1 MDSTDWANRFVPLPP
16 TEFPPET
23 TDRNHK
29 EDLAISGGCVPETPM
44 TQTDLPCLQAIAGV
58 DPFFTPTDTPQALSP
73 GPVSTATESSPL
85 LSATE
90 SPISHRN
97 NTPTSIVDRTSG
109 EGLHSPSVE
118 VIGQQAEQTPLTTEN
133 NLAAEAPLCEEKP
146 ESSLMKNPNQ
156 AKPIVEIHEYDL
168 AMKVLSNTDASAAAD
183 SEGSPAEVV
192 TNESESGEGPVS
204 NDIASYW
211 SQSNVSSFVPG
222 VTPIEAYPVCREYE
236 DHLSVTSGASCAAA
250 NDIEPEQES
259 QSEQL
264 GQQDVPAENVSDRS
278 CEITPESVDATA
290 EPLQVDPFE
299 NDEFESVYEVALT
312 KSGQQNLQTAAV
324 PSPPAT
330 VSEKIEPA
338 QEDQPA
344 DSSTFGAV
352 ESTIHET
359 ASTATAGAD
368 VETPAEPVA
377 EEISA
382 TPAEAFEFAPVFSVE
397 PQAEPT
403 AEVPELGSTPL
414 DVTQEIPQWPSSN
427 VMSTSMS
434 SHQLF
439 DSVEQ
444 SLSDLQSINQLEPE
458 NTFSPVVNALNDS
471 PDQPRSET
479 ATPIANPEHVVAP
492 GPAVE
497 PVHVEDPVWDATSAA
512 TEPSAS
518 VEQVAETQQSAI
530 AEQSVFVEPPAIT
543 EPTAVESPASAQEAP
558 DLVAIALASIAP
570 PAQRAPAFEAVD
582 LTAQLPV
589 VPTDAFSAPPTASG
603 SPSMPTE
610 AADQSPVEFAPAT
623 EPVELQTPTETPVLP
638 SEPAPVQQNTPSF
651 EPVDLTAQLPASVSP
666 SMPTEAADQSPVEF
680 APATEP
686 VELQTPTET
695 PVLPSEPAPVQ
706 QNTPSF
712 EPVDLT
718 AQLPAS
724 VSPSMPTEA
733 ADQSP
738 VEFASVTE
746 PVELQTPAETP
757 VTPSEPAPA
766 EAPVATAPEPKGQV
780 IEVDGNDGYDFLD
793 LKAFDV
799 ANAIFTPGII
809 FLDDG
814 KNRFQIEYRNLK
826 HAVFAD
832 DFQVELN

>member
-16 TEFPPET
+16 TVFPSET
-23 TDRNHK
+23 SDPNRN
-29 EDLAISGGCVPETPM
+29 EDLAISGGCVPDSPM
-44 TQTDLPCLQAIAGV
+44 TQADLPCLQAIAGV
-58 DPFFTPTDTPQALSP
+58 DPFFTPADTTSQALSS

-85 LSATE
+85 LSTTE
-90 SPISHRN
+90 SPIAHSN
-97 NTPTSIVDRTSG
+97 NDTASVVNDNNLDQTSG

-146 ESSLMKNPNQ
+146 ESSLMKNSNQ

-236 DHLSVTSGASCAAA
+236 DHLSVTSGSSCAAA

-259 QSEQL
+259 QPEQV

-278 CEITPESVDATA
+278 CEITPESVDTTA

-312 KSGQQNLQTAAV
+312 KSGNQNLQTAPV
-324 PSPPAT
+324 PRPSAT
-330 VSEKIEPA
+330 ASEKIEPA

-352 ESTIHET
+352 ESKIHET
-359 ASTATAGAD
+359 ASTATAEAD

-382 TPAEAFEFAPVFSVE
+382 TPEEAQVKPTAEAFEFAPVFSVE

-403 AEVPELGSTPL
+403 AEVPEPGSTPL
-414 DVTQEIPQWPSSN
+414 DVTQEIPQWPNSN

-458 NTFSPVVNALNDS
+458 NTFSPVVNAINDS
-471 PDQPRSET
+471 PDQSRSET
-479 ATPIANPEHVVAP
+479 GTPIANPELVAVP

-497 PVHVEDPVWDATSAA
+497 PVHVEDPVLDAMSAA
-512 TEPSAS
+512 TEPAAS

-543 EPTAVESPASAQEAP
+543 EPTAVESPAPAWGAP
-558 DLVAIALASIAP
+558 DPVAKALASIAP
-570 PAQRAPAFEAVD
+570 PAQRAAPAFEAVD

-589 VPTDAFSAPPTASG
+589 VPTDAFSAPPTASV

-610 AADQSPVEFAPAT
+610 AAEQSPVEFAPVTAPVESQTPADSPVLPSEPSPAPPVASVTPSMSTEVAEQSPVEFAPAT
-623 EPVELQTPTETPVLP
+623 EPVEPQNPAETSVLTTESAPVETPV
-638 SEPAPVQQNTPSF
+638 
-651 EPVDLTAQLPASVSP
+651 
-666 SMPTEAADQSPVEF
+666 
-680 APATEP
+680 
-686 VELQTPTET
+686 
-695 PVLPSEPAPVQ
+695 
-706 QNTPSF
+706 
-712 EPVDLT
+712 
-718 AQLPAS
+718 
-724 VSPSMPTEA
+724 
-733 ADQSP
+733 
-738 VEFASVTE
+738 
-746 PVELQTPAETP
+746 
-757 VTPSEPAPA
+757 
-766 EAPVATAPEPKGQV
+766 APESKAQV

-814 KNRFQIEYRNLK
+814 NNKFQIEHRNLK
-826 HAVFAD
+826 HAVFAG

>member
-183 SEGSPAEVV
+183 SEGSPEVV

-211 SQSNVSSFVPG
+211 SQNNVSCFVPG

-236 DHLSVTSGASCAAA
+236 EHLSVTSGASCAAA

-623 EPVELQTPTETPVLP
+623 EPVELQTPI
-638 SEPAPVQQNTPSF
+638 
-651 EPVDLTAQLPASVSP
+651 
-666 SMPTEAADQSPVEF
+666 
-680 APATEP
+680 
-686 VELQTPTET
+686 ET

-826 HAVFAD
+826 HAVFAG

>member
-16 TEFPPET
+16 TVFPSET
-23 TDRNHK
+23 SDPNRN
-29 EDLAISGGCVPETPM
+29 EDLAISGGCVPDSPM
-44 TQTDLPCLQAIAGV
+44 TQADLPCLQAIAGV
-58 DPFFTPTDTPQALSP
+58 DPFFTPADTTSQALSS

-85 LSATE
+85 LSTTE
-90 SPISHRN
+90 SPIAHSN
-97 NTPTSIVDRTSG
+97 NATASVVNDNNLDQTSG

-156 AKPIVEIHEYDL
+156 AQPIVEIHEYDL

-211 SQSNVSSFVPG
+211 NQSNVSSFVPG

-236 DHLSVTSGASCAAA
+236 DHLSVTSGSSCAAA

-259 QSEQL
+259 QPEQV

-278 CEITPESVDATA
+278 CEITPESVDTTA

-312 KSGQQNLQTAAV
+312 KSGNQNLQTAPV
-324 PSPPAT
+324 PRPSAT
-330 VSEKIEPA
+330 ASEKIEPA

-352 ESTIHET
+352 ESKIHET
-359 ASTATAGAD
+359 ASTATAEAD
-368 VETPAEPVA
+368 VETPAESVA

-382 TPAEAFEFAPVFSVE
+382 TPEEAQVKPTAEAFEFAPVFSVE

-403 AEVPELGSTPL
+403 AEVPEPGSTPL
-414 DVTQEIPQWPSSN
+414 DVTQEIPQWPNSN

-458 NTFSPVVNALNDS
+458 NTFSPVVNAINDS

-479 ATPIANPEHVVAP
+479 GTPIANPELVAVP

-497 PVHVEDPVWDATSAA
+497 PVHVEDPVLDAMSAA

-543 EPTAVESPASAQEAP
+543 EPTAVESPAPAWGAP
-558 DLVAIALASIAP
+558 DPVAKALASIAP
-570 PAQRAPAFEAVD
+570 PAQRAAPAFEAVD

-589 VPTDAFSAPPTASG
+589 VPTDAFSAPPTASV

-610 AADQSPVEFAPAT
+610 AAEQSPVEFAPATAPVESQAPADSPVLPSEPSPAQQINNPAFEPADLTAELPAVSTDSFSAPPVASVTPSMSTEVAEQSPVEFAPAT
-623 EPVELQTPTETPVLP
+623 EPVEPQNPAETSVLTTESAPVETPV
-638 SEPAPVQQNTPSF
+638 
-651 EPVDLTAQLPASVSP
+651 
-666 SMPTEAADQSPVEF
+666 
-680 APATEP
+680 
-686 VELQTPTET
+686 
-695 PVLPSEPAPVQ
+695 
-706 QNTPSF
+706 
-712 EPVDLT
+712 
-718 AQLPAS
+718 
-724 VSPSMPTEA
+724 
-733 ADQSP
+733 
-738 VEFASVTE
+738 
-746 PVELQTPAETP
+746 
-757 VTPSEPAPA
+757 
-766 EAPVATAPEPKGQV
+766 APESKAQV

-814 KNRFQIEYRNLK
+814 NNKFQIEHRNLK
-826 HAVFAD
+826 HAVFAG